1 MLVYEVYLTLFDSYW
16 GKNMISQSSQDY
28 LKTIYKLTHG
38 QNPVASVTTSLIA
51 EHRAVAPASVTNMLK
66 KLAAMKLVE
75 HTPYQGVVLTS
86 TGERIALEVIRH
98 HRLLELYLSE
108 VLGFDLDKVD
118 EEADRLEHV
127 ISEEFEDKIDRML
140 GYPTVDPHGAP
151 IPRKD
156 GSIEYDHYLCLA
168 DIPAGVNVCV
178 RQVSDQSAEMLRYM
192 ATMGIKP
199 NVEIEVVSRAPFNGP
214 LEIVVNGKATYSL
227 GLEVAAHIY
236 VSSLGE
242 EG

>member
-1 MLVYEVYLTLFDSYW
+1 
-16 GKNMISQSSQDY
+16 MISQSSQDY

-86 TGERIALEVIRH
+86 TGKRIALEVLRH

-156 GSIEYDHYLCLA
+156 GSIEYDHYLCLS
-168 DIPAGVNVCV
+168 DIPAGENVCV

-199 NVEIEVVSRAPFNGP
+199 NVEIKVVGRAPFNGP
-214 LEIVVNGKATYSL
+214 LEIVVNGEARYSL

-242 EG
+242 DG

>member
-1 MLVYEVYLTLFDSYW
+1 
-16 GKNMISQSSQDY
+16 MISQSSQDY

-86 TGERIALEVIRH
+86 TGKRIALEVLRH

-168 DIPAGVNVCV
+168 DIPAGEKVLV
-178 RQVSDQSAEMLRYM
+178 R
-192 ATMGIKP
+192 
-199 NVEIEVVSRAPFNGP
+199 
-214 LEIVVNGKATYSL
+214 
-227 GLEVAAHIY
+227 
-236 VSSLGE
+236 
-242 EG
+242 

>member
-1 MLVYEVYLTLFDSYW
+1 
-16 GKNMISQSSQDY
+16 MISQSSQDY

-38 QNPVASVTTSLIA
+38 QNPVDSVTTSLIA

-75 HTPYQGVVLTS
+75 HTPYQGVVLTA
-86 TGERIALEVIRH
+86 TGKRIALEVLRH

-118 EEADRLEHV
+118 AEADRLEHV

-156 GSIEYDHYLCLA
+156 GSIEYDHYLCLS
-168 DIPAGVNVCV
+168 DIPSGTNVCV

-192 ATMGIKP
+192 TTMGIKP
-199 NVEIEVVSRAPFNGP
+199 NVEIEVVDRAPFNGP
-214 LEIVVNGKATYSL
+214 LEIVVNGEATYSL

-236 VSSLGE
+236 VSSLE
-242 EG
+242 EED

>member
-1 MLVYEVYLTLFDSYW
+1 
-16 GKNMISQSSQDY
+16 MISQSSQDY

-38 QNPVASVTTSLIA
+38 QNPVDSVTTSLIA

-86 TGERIALEVIRH
+86 TGKRIALEVLRH

-108 VLGFDLDKVD
+108 ILGFDLDKVD

-168 DIPAGVNVCV
+168 DIQAGANVRV

-214 LEIVVNGKATYSL
+214 LEIVVNGEAAYSL

-242 EG
+242 DG

>member
-1 MLVYEVYLTLFDSYW
+1 
-16 GKNMISQSSQDY
+16 MISQSSQDY

-86 TGERIALEVIRH
+86 TGKRIALEVLRH

-156 GSIEYDHYLCLA
+156 GSIEYDHYLCLS
-168 DIPAGVNVCV
+168 DIPAGENVRV

-192 ATMGIKP
+192 ATMDIKP
-199 NVEIEVVSRAPFNGP
+199 NVEIEVVGRAPFNGP
-214 LEIVVNGKATYSL
+214 LEIVVNGEATYSL

-242 EG
+242 DG

>member
-156 GSIEYDHYLCLA
+156 GSIEYDQYLCLA
-168 DIPAGVNVCV
+168 DIPAGANVRV
-178 RQVSDQSAEMLRYM
+178 RQVSDRSAEMLRYM

>member
-1 MLVYEVYLTLFDSYW
+1 M
-16 GKNMISQSSQDY
+16 
-28 LKTIYKLTHG
+28 
-38 QNPVASVTTSLIA
+38 TTSLIA

-86 TGERIALEVIRH
+86 TGKRIALEVLRH

-156 GSIEYDHYLCLA
+156 GSIEYDHYLCLS
-168 DIPAGVNVCV
+168 DIPAGENVLV

-199 NVEIEVVSRAPFNGP
+199 NVEIEVVARAPFNGP
-214 LEIVVNGKATYSL
+214 LEIVVNGEGTYSL

-242 EG
+242 DV

>member
-1 MLVYEVYLTLFDSYW
+1 
-16 GKNMISQSSQDY
+16 MISQSSQDY

-118 EEADRLEHV
+118 AEADRLEHV
-127 ISEEFEDKIDRML
+127 ISEEFEDKIDMML

-151 IPRKD
+151 IPSKD
-156 GSIEYDHYLCLA
+156 GSIEYDHYLCLL
-168 DIPAGVNVCV
+168 DIPSGENVHV

-199 NVEIEVVSRAPFNGP
+199 NVEIEVLNRAPFNGP
-214 LEIVVNGKATYSL
+214 LKIVVDGEVTYSL

>member
-1 MLVYEVYLTLFDSYW
+1 
-16 GKNMISQSSQDY
+16 MISQSSQDY

-38 QNPVASVTTSLIA
+38 QNPVDSVTTSLIA

-86 TGERIALEVIRH
+86 TGKRIALEVIRH

-108 VLGFDLDKVD
+108 ILGFDLDKVD

-168 DIPAGVNVCV
+168 DIQAGANVRV

-214 LEIVVNGKATYSL
+214 LEIVVNGETTYSL

-242 EG
+242 DG